1 MSFYPAKQ
9 VLDYLELGRTI
20 VTPMMSQY
28 MEIKSDYSE
37 ALLFY
42 RMGDFYELF
51 FEDAKVAANALDIA
65 LTKRGKHSGEDIPM
79 CGSLIIL
86 QKTIFTL

>member
-1 MSFYPAKQ
+1 M
-9 VLDYLELGRTI
+9 
-20 VTPMMSQY
+20 TPMMSQY

-51 FEDAKVAANALDIA
+51 LKMLSCIQCVRYRFNKTRSIVEKIYQCV
-65 LTKRGKHSGEDIPM
+65 
-79 CGSLIIL
+79 GSLIIL
-86 QKTIFTL
+86 QKTIFTH

>member
-1 MSFYPAKQ
+1 M
-9 VLDYLELGRTI
+9 
-20 VTPMMSQY
+20 TPMMSQY

-51 FEDAKVAANALDIA
+51 FEDAKIAASALDIA
-65 LTKRGKHSGEDIPM
+65 LTKRGKHNDEENSHESIAEKNRPE
-79 CGSLIIL
+79 
-86 QKTIFTL
+86 TLE